1 MKCLVLGTGIS
12 GRGAADLLSK
22 EGYEVEFAKNED
34 INAKDF
40 EKEYLDRLFSGLSFI
55 VTSPGI
61 SPRMKL
67 IDEAKKRKI
76 NVYGEL
82 EYGANKLKSDIIAV
96 TGTNGKTTTVSLI
109 YFLLKDINKKV
120 FLGGNVGVS
129 VSSFVGR
136 DESRDIAVL
145 ECSSF
150 QLEQTKQFCP
160 HISAILNITP
170 DHLNRHKTMRNYIE
184 CKFKIF
190 KNQTEKDFLL
200 LNADDEILMN
210 EKPKTKSQIFY
221 FSTKKTVK
229 GCYIKRNCIY
239 FNDGIKEIK
248 LTSLKGI
255 KLVGEHNLSN
265 ILCATLAVFLQTNN
279 LRLFENLKNF
289 GGVSHRIEFV
299 KKIKGIEF
307 YNDSKATNIDSVIV
321 ACKSFKNNIGLI
333 LGGSDKGYCFDDLFE
348 KLPKNVQNI
357 AIFGET
363 KHKIA
368 ISAEK
373 YKFKNYFICENLD
386 AATRLLFSQSKE
398 NDIVLLSPACASF
411 DFFSNYEERGNFF
424 KKIVKEIELNETFDF
439 KTKETKPV

>member
-22 EGYEVEFAKNED
+22 EGYEVEFAKNDD

-61 SPRMKL
+61 SPRVKL

-76 NVYGEL
+76 KVYGEL

-160 HISAILNITP
+160 HISA
-170 DHLNRHKTMRNYIE
+170 
-184 CKFKIF
+184 
-190 KNQTEKDFLL
+190 
-200 LNADDEILMN
+200 
-210 EKPKTKSQIFY
+210 
-221 FSTKKTVK
+221 
-229 GCYIKRNCIY
+229 KRN
-239 FNDGIKEIK
+239 
-248 LTSLKGI
+248 
-255 KLVGEHNLSN
+255 
-265 ILCATLAVFLQTNN
+265 QQ
-279 LRLFENLKNF
+279 
-289 GGVSHRIEFV
+289 
-299 KKIKGIEF
+299 
-307 YNDSKATNIDSVIV
+307 
-321 ACKSFKNNIGLI
+321 GL
-333 LGGSDKGYCFDDLFE
+333 
-348 KLPKNVQNI
+348 
-357 AIFGET
+357 
-363 KHKIA
+363 H
-368 ISAEK
+368 
-373 YKFKNYFICENLD
+373 
-386 AATRLLFSQSKE
+386 
-398 NDIVLLSPACASF
+398 
-411 DFFSNYEERGNFF
+411 
-424 KKIVKEIELNETFDF
+424 
-439 KTKETKPV
+439 